1 MGLELLLPVVFFL
14 ITLIIIYLLR
24 VEDRRDRRL
33 DLIKKRMS
41 DFSAEVERVIQN
53 FRDTAQ
59 ITEERI
65 TKRVESSKALTAR
78 LDEQLADLQNR
89 SDDLLKLQ
97 EVLNT
102 YRDSIGRLGATTA
115 TVESRIGQVRREV
128 ERLEAVNTKIK
139 EFDNRLEERT
149 SLFERL
155 MEEED
160 DRWEDFSKKLE
171 QRYAQ
176 YQKENEVLMTQ
187 HEAYIETGKANFS
200 ELEQRFEEQTA
211 EHSKSIDAVKGQF
224 NLLLEQSRETFDS
237 LYTQTD
243 EACQDRLHT
252 FSGECD
258 TELQT
263 MVQTASDRIDEAFQ
277 TMVRVIISFIQ
288 ELEDRASQSE
298 ELNEVLVR
306 QQKANLAEYSEE
318 IQLLQELSTQSESA
332 VRRDELRRREL
343 LEVRTHLR
351 EETVALRSELDQMIR
366 EKQTLLN
373 ANAQAK
379 QEQEHL
385 QSALAH
391 LSLTLIERQDELIRS
406 NEGEPFTDD
415 EDAPIADDDQSAEQ
429 EDIGDEESASIEGDE
444 ELMEDEGDF
453 EDEADIE
460 EEDIVDEEPAPNERD
475 EEPLE
480 DEIADADD
488 DFEDDAIIEDED
500 NADDAEPTESDE
512 ELFEDDAADS
522 DDDFEDDAII
532 EDEDNADDTE
542 PIESD
547 EELLEDDIVDADDDF
562 ADDLNAEED
571 DADDGHMTG
580 QEESSVIEALEALS
594 EEAGSRQ
601 EDVEAAVLD
610 EVHEAEA
617 PRPSEATA
625 QEERAW
631 VEYIPEGEEE
641 EISLDDDDDL
651 NP

>member
-102 YRDSIGRLGATTA
+102 YRDSISRLGATTA

-187 HEAYIETGKANFS
+187 HEAYIEIGKANFS

-385 QSALAH
+385 QSALGH

-460 EEDIVDEEPAPNERD
+460 EEDI
-475 EEPLE
+475 
-480 DEIADADD
+480 ADV
-488 DFEDDAIIEDED
+488 
-500 NADDAEPTESDE
+500 AEPTESDE
-512 ELFEDDAADS
+512 ELFEDDAPDA

-532 EDEDNADDTE
+532 EEDDADEE
-542 PIESD
+542 PASNERD
-547 EELLEDDIVDADDDF
+547 EELLDDEIADADDDF
-562 ADDLNAEED
+562 EDDLIAEED

-594 EEAGSRQ
+594 EEVGSKH

>member
-102 YRDSIGRLGATTA
+102 YRDSISRLGATTA

-171 QRYAQ
+171 QQYAQ
-176 YQKENEVLMTQ
+176 YQQENEVLMTQ

-460 EEDIVDEEPAPNERD
+460 EEDI
-475 EEPLE
+475 
-480 DEIADADD
+480 ADV
-488 DFEDDAIIEDED
+488 
-500 NADDAEPTESDE
+500 AEPTESDE
-512 ELFEDDAADS
+512 ELFEDDAPDA

-532 EDEDNADDTE
+532 EEDDADEE
-542 PIESD
+542 PASNERD
-547 EELLEDDIVDADDDF
+547 EELLDDEIADADDDF
-562 ADDLNAEED
+562 EDDLIAEED

-594 EEAGSRQ
+594 EETGSRQ

>member
-102 YRDSIGRLGATTA
+102 YRDSISRLGATTA

-406 NEGEPFTDD
+406 NEGEPLTDD

-429 EDIGDEESASIEGDE
+429 EDIVDEEPVPNEGDE
-444 ELMEDEGDF
+444 ELMQDDAADLGDDF

-460 EEDIVDEEPAPNERD
+460 EEDI
-475 EEPLE
+475 
-480 DEIADADD
+480 ADV
-488 DFEDDAIIEDED
+488 
-500 NADDAEPTESDE
+500 AEPTESDE
-512 ELFEDDAADS
+512 ELFEDDAPDA
-522 DDDFEDDAII
+522 DDDFDDDAII
-532 EDEDNADDTE
+532 EEDDADEE
-542 PIESD
+542 PASNERD
-547 EELLEDDIVDADDDF
+547 EELLDDDAADADDDF
-562 ADDLNAEED
+562 AGDLIAEED

-594 EEAGSRQ
+594 EETGSRQ

>member
-102 YRDSIGRLGATTA
+102 YRDSISRLGATTA

-187 HEAYIETGKANFS
+187 HEAYIEIGKANFS

-444 ELMEDEGDF
+444 ELMQDDAADLGDDF

-460 EEDIVDEEPAPNERD
+460 EEDI
-475 EEPLE
+475 
-480 DEIADADD
+480 ADV
-488 DFEDDAIIEDED
+488 
-500 NADDAEPTESDE
+500 AEPTESDE
-512 ELFEDDAADS
+512 ELFEDDAPDA

-532 EDEDNADDTE
+532 EEDDADEE
-542 PIESD
+542 PASNERD
-547 EELLEDDIVDADDDF
+547 EELLDDDAADADDDF
-562 ADDLNAEED
+562 AGDLIAEED

-594 EEAGSRQ
+594 EETGSRQ

>member
-102 YRDSIGRLGATTA
+102 YRDSISRLGATTA

-171 QRYAQ
+171 QQYAQ

-460 EEDIVDEEPAPNERD
+460 EEDI
-475 EEPLE
+475 
-480 DEIADADD
+480 ADV
-488 DFEDDAIIEDED
+488 
-500 NADDAEPTESDE
+500 AEPTESDE
-512 ELFEDDAADS
+512 ELFEDDAPDA

-532 EDEDNADDTE
+532 EEDDADEE
-542 PIESD
+542 PASNERD
-547 EELLEDDIVDADDDF
+547 EELLDDDAADADDDF
-562 ADDLNAEED
+562 AGDLIAEED

-594 EEAGSRQ
+594 EETGSRQ

>member
-102 YRDSIGRLGATTA
+102 YRDSISRLGATTA

-187 HEAYIETGKANFS
+187 HEAYIEIGKANFS

-460 EEDIVDEEPAPNERD
+460 EEDI
-475 EEPLE
+475 
-480 DEIADADD
+480 ADV
-488 DFEDDAIIEDED
+488 
-500 NADDAEPTESDE
+500 AEPTESDE
-512 ELFEDDAADS
+512 ELFEDDAPDADDDFDDDAIIEEDDADEEPAS
-522 DDDFEDDAII
+522 NERDEELLDDEIADADDDFEDDLI
-532 EDEDNADDTE
+532 
-542 PIESD
+542 
-547 EELLEDDIVDADDDF
+547 
-562 ADDLNAEED
+562 AEED

-594 EEAGSRQ
+594 EETGSRQ

>member
-102 YRDSIGRLGATTA
+102 YRDSISRLGATTA

-187 HEAYIETGKANFS
+187 HEAYIEIGKANFS

-385 QSALAH
+385 QSALGH

-429 EDIGDEESASIEGDE
+429 EDIVDEEPVPNEGDE
-444 ELMEDEGDF
+444 ELMQDDAADLGDDF

-460 EEDIVDEEPAPNERD
+460 EEDI
-475 EEPLE
+475 
-480 DEIADADD
+480 ADV
-488 DFEDDAIIEDED
+488 
-500 NADDAEPTESDE
+500 AEPTESDE
-512 ELFEDDAADS
+512 ELFEDDAPDA

-532 EDEDNADDTE
+532 EEDDADEE
-542 PIESD
+542 PASNERD
-547 EELLEDDIVDADDDF
+547 EELLDDEIADADDDF
-562 ADDLNAEED
+562 EDDLIAEED

-594 EEAGSRQ
+594 EETGSRQ

>member
-102 YRDSIGRLGATTA
+102 YRDSISRLGATTA

-385 QSALAH
+385 QSALGH

-429 EDIGDEESASIEGDE
+429 EDIVDEEPVPNEGDE
-444 ELMEDEGDF
+444 ELMQDDAADLGDDF

-460 EEDIVDEEPAPNERD
+460 EEDI
-475 EEPLE
+475 
-480 DEIADADD
+480 ADV
-488 DFEDDAIIEDED
+488 
-500 NADDAEPTESDE
+500 AEPTESDE
-512 ELFEDDAADS
+512 ELFEDDAPDA

-532 EDEDNADDTE
+532 EEDDADEE
-542 PIESD
+542 PASNERD
-547 EELLEDDIVDADDDF
+547 EELLDDDAADADDDF
-562 ADDLNAEED
+562 AGDLIAEED

-594 EEAGSRQ
+594 EETGSRQ

>member
-102 YRDSIGRLGATTA
+102 YRDSISRLGATTA

-460 EEDIVDEEPAPNERD
+460 EEDI
-475 EEPLE
+475 
-480 DEIADADD
+480 ADV
-488 DFEDDAIIEDED
+488 
-500 NADDAEPTESDE
+500 AEPTESDE
-512 ELFEDDAADS
+512 ELFEDDAPDA

-532 EDEDNADDTE
+532 EEDDADEE
-542 PIESD
+542 PASNERD
-547 EELLEDDIVDADDDF
+547 EELLDDEIADADDDF
-562 ADDLNAEED
+562 EDDLIAEED

-594 EEAGSRQ
+594 EEAGSKH

>member
-102 YRDSIGRLGATTA
+102 YRDSISRLGATTA

-171 QRYAQ
+171 QQYAQ

-187 HEAYIETGKANFS
+187 HEAYIEIGKANFS

-429 EDIGDEESASIEGDE
+429 EDIVDEEPVPNEGDE
-444 ELMEDEGDF
+444 ELMQDDAADLGDDF

-460 EEDIVDEEPAPNERD
+460 EEDI
-475 EEPLE
+475 
-480 DEIADADD
+480 ADV
-488 DFEDDAIIEDED
+488 
-500 NADDAEPTESDE
+500 AEPTESDE
-512 ELFEDDAADS
+512 ELFEDDAPDA

-532 EDEDNADDTE
+532 EEDDADEE
-542 PIESD
+542 PASNERD
-547 EELLEDDIVDADDDF
+547 EELLDDEIADADDDF
-562 ADDLNAEED
+562 EDDLIAEED

-594 EEAGSRQ
+594 EETGSRQ

>member
-102 YRDSIGRLGATTA
+102 YRDSISRLGATTA

-187 HEAYIETGKANFS
+187 HEAYIEIGKANFS

-385 QSALAH
+385 QSALGH

-460 EEDIVDEEPAPNERD
+460 EEDI
-475 EEPLE
+475 
-480 DEIADADD
+480 ADV
-488 DFEDDAIIEDED
+488 
-500 NADDAEPTESDE
+500 AEPTESDE
-512 ELFEDDAADS
+512 ELFEDDAPDA

-532 EDEDNADDTE
+532 EEDDADEE
-542 PIESD
+542 PASNERD
-547 EELLEDDIVDADDDF
+547 EELLDDEIADADDDF
-562 ADDLNAEED
+562 EDDLIAEED

-594 EEAGSRQ
+594 EETGSRQ

>member
-102 YRDSIGRLGATTA
+102 YRDSISRLGATTA

-187 HEAYIETGKANFS
+187 HEAYIEIGKANFS

-385 QSALAH
+385 QSALGH

-429 EDIGDEESASIEGDE
+429 EDIVDEEPVPNEGDE
-444 ELMEDEGDF
+444 ELMQDDAADLGDDF

-460 EEDIVDEEPAPNERD
+460 EEDI
-475 EEPLE
+475 
-480 DEIADADD
+480 ADV
-488 DFEDDAIIEDED
+488 
-500 NADDAEPTESDE
+500 AEPTESDE
-512 ELFEDDAADS
+512 ELFEDDA
-522 DDDFEDDAII
+522 
-532 EDEDNADDTE
+532 
-542 PIESD
+542 P
-547 EELLEDDIVDADDDF
+547 DADDDF
-562 ADDLNAEED
+562 DD
-571 DADDGHMTG
+571 DANH
-580 QEESSVIEALEALS
+580 
-594 EEAGSRQ
+594 
-601 EDVEAAVLD
+601 
-610 EVHEAEA
+610 
-617 PRPSEATA
+617 
-625 QEERAW
+625 
-631 VEYIPEGEEE
+631 
-641 EISLDDDDDL
+641 
-651 NP
+651 

>member
-102 YRDSIGRLGATTA
+102 YRDSISRLGATTA

-187 HEAYIETGKANFS
+187 HEAYIEIGKANFS

-460 EEDIVDEEPAPNERD
+460 EEDI
-475 EEPLE
+475 
-480 DEIADADD
+480 ADV
-488 DFEDDAIIEDED
+488 
-500 NADDAEPTESDE
+500 AEPTESDE
-512 ELFEDDAADS
+512 ELFEDDAPDA

-532 EDEDNADDTE
+532 EEDDADEE
-542 PIESD
+542 PASNERD
-547 EELLEDDIVDADDDF
+547 EELLDDDAADADDDF
-562 ADDLNAEED
+562 AGDLIAEED

-594 EEAGSRQ
+594 EETGSRQ

>member
-102 YRDSIGRLGATTA
+102 YRDSISRLGATTA

-187 HEAYIETGKANFS
+187 HEAYIEIGKANFS

-385 QSALAH
+385 QSALGH

-429 EDIGDEESASIEGDE
+429 EDIVDEEPVPNEGDE
-444 ELMEDEGDF
+444 ELMQDDAADLGDDF

-460 EEDIVDEEPAPNERD
+460 EEDI
-475 EEPLE
+475 
-480 DEIADADD
+480 ADV
-488 DFEDDAIIEDED
+488 
-500 NADDAEPTESDE
+500 AEPTESDE
-512 ELFEDDAADS
+512 ELFEDDAPDA

-532 EDEDNADDTE
+532 EEDDADEE
-542 PIESD
+542 PASNERD
-547 EELLEDDIVDADDDF
+547 EELLDDDAADADDDF
-562 ADDLNAEED
+562 EDDLIAEED

-594 EEAGSRQ
+594 EETGSRQ

>member
-102 YRDSIGRLGATTA
+102 YRDSISRLGATTA

-171 QRYAQ
+171 QQYAQ
-176 YQKENEVLMTQ
+176 YQQENEVLMTQ

-429 EDIGDEESASIEGDE
+429 EDIVDEEPVPNEGDE
-444 ELMEDEGDF
+444 ELMQDDAADLGDDF

-460 EEDIVDEEPAPNERD
+460 EEDI
-475 EEPLE
+475 
-480 DEIADADD
+480 ADV
-488 DFEDDAIIEDED
+488 
-500 NADDAEPTESDE
+500 AEPTESDE
-512 ELFEDDAADS
+512 ELFEDDAPDA

-532 EDEDNADDTE
+532 EEDDADEE
-542 PIESD
+542 PASNERD
-547 EELLEDDIVDADDDF
+547 EELLDDDAADADDDF
-562 ADDLNAEED
+562 AGDLIAEED

-594 EEAGSRQ
+594 EETGSRQ

>member
-102 YRDSIGRLGATTA
+102 YRDSISRLGATTA

-406 NEGEPFTDD
+406 NEGEPLTDD

-460 EEDIVDEEPAPNERD
+460 EEDI
-475 EEPLE
+475 
-480 DEIADADD
+480 ADV
-488 DFEDDAIIEDED
+488 
-500 NADDAEPTESDE
+500 AEPTESDE
-512 ELFEDDAADS
+512 ELFEDDAPDA

-532 EDEDNADDTE
+532 EEDDADEE
-542 PIESD
+542 PASNERD
-547 EELLEDDIVDADDDF
+547 EELLDDDAADADDDF
-562 ADDLNAEED
+562 AGDLIAEED

-594 EEAGSRQ
+594 EETGSRQ

>member
-102 YRDSIGRLGATTA
+102 YRDSISRLGATTA

-444 ELMEDEGDF
+444 ELMQDDAADLGDDF

-460 EEDIVDEEPAPNERD
+460 EEDI
-475 EEPLE
+475 
-480 DEIADADD
+480 ADV
-488 DFEDDAIIEDED
+488 
-500 NADDAEPTESDE
+500 AEPTESDE
-512 ELFEDDAADS
+512 ELFEDDAPDA

-532 EDEDNADDTE
+532 EEDDADEE
-542 PIESD
+542 PASNERD
-547 EELLEDDIVDADDDF
+547 EELLDDDAADADDDF
-562 ADDLNAEED
+562 AGDLIAEED

-594 EEAGSRQ
+594 EETGSRQ

>member
-1 MGLELLLPVVFFL
+1 M
-14 ITLIIIYLLR
+14 
-24 VEDRRDRRL
+24 
-33 DLIKKRMS
+33 
-41 DFSAEVERVIQN
+41 
-53 FRDTAQ
+53 
-59 ITEERI
+59 
-65 TKRVESSKALTAR
+65 
-78 LDEQLADLQNR
+78 
-89 SDDLLKLQ
+89 
-97 EVLNT
+97 
-102 YRDSIGRLGATTA
+102 
-115 TVESRIGQVRREV
+115 
-128 ERLEAVNTKIK
+128 
-139 EFDNRLEERT
+139 
-149 SLFERL
+149 
-155 MEEED
+155 
-160 DRWEDFSKKLE
+160 
-171 QRYAQ
+171 
-176 YQKENEVLMTQ
+176 
-187 HEAYIETGKANFS
+187 
-200 ELEQRFEEQTA
+200 EQRFEEQTA

-385 QSALAH
+385 QSALGH

-429 EDIGDEESASIEGDE
+429 EDIVDEEPVPNEGDE
-444 ELMEDEGDF
+444 ELMQDDAADLGDDF

-460 EEDIVDEEPAPNERD
+460 EEDI
-475 EEPLE
+475 
-480 DEIADADD
+480 ADV
-488 DFEDDAIIEDED
+488 
-500 NADDAEPTESDE
+500 AEPTESDE
-512 ELFEDDAADS
+512 ELFEDDAPDA
-522 DDDFEDDAII
+522 DDDFDDDAII
-532 EDEDNADDTE
+532 EEDDADEE
-542 PIESD
+542 PASNERD
-547 EELLEDDIVDADDDF
+547 EELLDDDAADADDDF
-562 ADDLNAEED
+562 AGDLIAEED

-594 EEAGSRQ
+594 EETGSRQ

>member
-102 YRDSIGRLGATTA
+102 YRDSISRLGATTA

-429 EDIGDEESASIEGDE
+429 EDIVDEEPVPNEGDE
-444 ELMEDEGDF
+444 ELMQDDAADLGDDF

-460 EEDIVDEEPAPNERD
+460 EEDI
-475 EEPLE
+475 
-480 DEIADADD
+480 ADV
-488 DFEDDAIIEDED
+488 
-500 NADDAEPTESDE
+500 AEPTESDE
-512 ELFEDDAADS
+512 ELFEDDAPDA
-522 DDDFEDDAII
+522 DDDFDDDAII
-532 EDEDNADDTE
+532 EEDDADEE
-542 PIESD
+542 PASNERD
-547 EELLEDDIVDADDDF
+547 EELLDDDAADADDDF
-562 ADDLNAEED
+562 AGDLIAEED

-594 EEAGSRQ
+594 EETGSRQ

>member
-102 YRDSIGRLGATTA
+102 YRDSISRLGATTA

-171 QRYAQ
+171 QQYAQ

-460 EEDIVDEEPAPNERD
+460 EEDI
-475 EEPLE
+475 
-480 DEIADADD
+480 ADV
-488 DFEDDAIIEDED
+488 
-500 NADDAEPTESDE
+500 AEPTESDE
-512 ELFEDDAADS
+512 ELFEDDAPDA

-532 EDEDNADDTE
+532 EEDDADEE
-542 PIESD
+542 PASNERD
-547 EELLEDDIVDADDDF
+547 EELLDDEIADADDDF
-562 ADDLNAEED
+562 EDDLIAEED

-594 EEAGSRQ
+594 EETGSRQ

>member
-102 YRDSIGRLGATTA
+102 YRDSISRLGATTA

-187 HEAYIETGKANFS
+187 HEAYIEIGKANFS

-385 QSALAH
+385 QSALGH

-429 EDIGDEESASIEGDE
+429 EDIVDEEPVPNEGDE
-444 ELMEDEGDF
+444 ELMQDDAADLGDDF

-460 EEDIVDEEPAPNERD
+460 EEDI
-475 EEPLE
+475 
-480 DEIADADD
+480 ADV
-488 DFEDDAIIEDED
+488 
-500 NADDAEPTESDE
+500 AEPTESDE
-512 ELFEDDAADS
+512 ELFEDDAPDA

-532 EDEDNADDTE
+532 EEDDADEE
-542 PIESD
+542 PASNERD
-547 EELLEDDIVDADDDF
+547 EELLDDDAADADDDF
-562 ADDLNAEED
+562 AGDLIAEED

-594 EEAGSRQ
+594 EETGSRQ

>member
-102 YRDSIGRLGATTA
+102 YRDSISRLGATTA

-187 HEAYIETGKANFS
+187 HEAYIEIGKANFS

-385 QSALAH
+385 QSALGH

-406 NEGEPFTDD
+406 NEGEPLTDD

-429 EDIGDEESASIEGDE
+429 EDIVDEEPVPNEGDE
-444 ELMEDEGDF
+444 ELMQDDAADLGDDF

-460 EEDIVDEEPAPNERD
+460 EEDI
-475 EEPLE
+475 
-480 DEIADADD
+480 ADV
-488 DFEDDAIIEDED
+488 
-500 NADDAEPTESDE
+500 AEPTESDE
-512 ELFEDDAADS
+512 ELFEDDAPDA
-522 DDDFEDDAII
+522 DDDFDDDAII
-532 EDEDNADDTE
+532 EEDDADEE
-542 PIESD
+542 PASNERD
-547 EELLEDDIVDADDDF
+547 EELLDDDAADADDDF
-562 ADDLNAEED
+562 AGDLIAEED

-594 EEAGSRQ
+594 EETGSRQ

>member
-102 YRDSIGRLGATTA
+102 YRDSISRLGATTA

-171 QRYAQ
+171 QQYAQ

-187 HEAYIETGKANFS
+187 HEAYIEIGKANFS

-444 ELMEDEGDF
+444 ELMQDDAADLGDDF

-460 EEDIVDEEPAPNERD
+460 EEDI
-475 EEPLE
+475 
-480 DEIADADD
+480 ADV
-488 DFEDDAIIEDED
+488 
-500 NADDAEPTESDE
+500 AEPTESDE
-512 ELFEDDAADS
+512 ELFEDDAPDA
-522 DDDFEDDAII
+522 DDDFDDDAII
-532 EDEDNADDTE
+532 EEDDADEE
-542 PIESD
+542 PASNERD
-547 EELLEDDIVDADDDF
+547 EELLDDDAADADDDF
-562 ADDLNAEED
+562 AGDLIAEED

-594 EEAGSRQ
+594 EETGSRQ

>member
-102 YRDSIGRLGATTA
+102 YRDSISRLGATTA

-187 HEAYIETGKANFS
+187 HEAYIEIGKANFS

-385 QSALAH
+385 QSALGH

-460 EEDIVDEEPAPNERD
+460 EEDI
-475 EEPLE
+475 
-480 DEIADADD
+480 ADV
-488 DFEDDAIIEDED
+488 
-500 NADDAEPTESDE
+500 AEPTESDE
-512 ELFEDDAADS
+512 ELFEDDAPDA

-532 EDEDNADDTE
+532 EEDDADEE
-542 PIESD
+542 PASNERD
-547 EELLEDDIVDADDDF
+547 EELLDDDAADADDDF
-562 ADDLNAEED
+562 AGDLIAEED

-594 EEAGSRQ
+594 EETGSRQ

>member
-102 YRDSIGRLGATTA
+102 YRDSISRLGATTA

-444 ELMEDEGDF
+444 ELMQDDAADLGDDF

-460 EEDIVDEEPAPNERD
+460 EEDI
-475 EEPLE
+475 
-480 DEIADADD
+480 ADV
-488 DFEDDAIIEDED
+488 
-500 NADDAEPTESDE
+500 AEPTESDE
-512 ELFEDDAADS
+512 ELFEDDAPDA
-522 DDDFEDDAII
+522 DDDFDDDAII
-532 EDEDNADDTE
+532 EEDDADEE
-542 PIESD
+542 PASNERD
-547 EELLEDDIVDADDDF
+547 EELLDDDAADADDDF
-562 ADDLNAEED
+562 AGDLIAEED

-594 EEAGSRQ
+594 EETGSRQ

>member
-102 YRDSIGRLGATTA
+102 YRDSISRLGATTA

-444 ELMEDEGDF
+444 ELMQDDAADLGDDF

-460 EEDIVDEEPAPNERD
+460 EEDI
-475 EEPLE
+475 
-480 DEIADADD
+480 ADV
-488 DFEDDAIIEDED
+488 
-500 NADDAEPTESDE
+500 AEPTESDE
-512 ELFEDDAADS
+512 ELFEDDAPDA

-532 EDEDNADDTE
+532 EEDDADEE
-542 PIESD
+542 PASNERD
-547 EELLEDDIVDADDDF
+547 EELLDDEIADADDDF
-562 ADDLNAEED
+562 EDDLIAEED

-594 EEAGSRQ
+594 EETGSRQ

>member
-102 YRDSIGRLGATTA
+102 YRDSISRLGATTA

-429 EDIGDEESASIEGDE
+429 EDIVDEEPVPNEGDE
-444 ELMEDEGDF
+444 ELMQDDAADLGDDF

-460 EEDIVDEEPAPNERD
+460 EEDI
-475 EEPLE
+475 
-480 DEIADADD
+480 ADV
-488 DFEDDAIIEDED
+488 
-500 NADDAEPTESDE
+500 AEPTESDE
-512 ELFEDDAADS
+512 ELFEDDAPDA

-532 EDEDNADDTE
+532 EEDDADEE
-542 PIESD
+542 PASNERD
-547 EELLEDDIVDADDDF
+547 EELLDDEIADADDDF
-562 ADDLNAEED
+562 EDDLIAEED

-594 EEAGSRQ
+594 EETGSRQ

>member
-102 YRDSIGRLGATTA
+102 YRDSISRLGATTA

-187 HEAYIETGKANFS
+187 HEAYIEIGKANFS

-429 EDIGDEESASIEGDE
+429 EDIVDEEPVPNEGDE
-444 ELMEDEGDF
+444 ELMQDDAADLGDDF

-460 EEDIVDEEPAPNERD
+460 EEDI
-475 EEPLE
+475 
-480 DEIADADD
+480 ADV
-488 DFEDDAIIEDED
+488 
-500 NADDAEPTESDE
+500 AEPTESDE
-512 ELFEDDAADS
+512 ELFEDDAPDA
-522 DDDFEDDAII
+522 DDDFDDDAII
-532 EDEDNADDTE
+532 EEDDADEE
-542 PIESD
+542 PASNERD
-547 EELLEDDIVDADDDF
+547 EELLDDDAADADDDF
-562 ADDLNAEED
+562 AGDLIAEED

-594 EEAGSRQ
+594 EETGSRQ

>member
-102 YRDSIGRLGATTA
+102 YRDSISRLGATTA

-187 HEAYIETGKANFS
+187 HEAYIEIGKANFS

-460 EEDIVDEEPAPNERD
+460 EEDI
-475 EEPLE
+475 
-480 DEIADADD
+480 ADV
-488 DFEDDAIIEDED
+488 
-500 NADDAEPTESDE
+500 AEPTESDE
-512 ELFEDDAADS
+512 ELFEDDAPDA
-522 DDDFEDDAII
+522 DDDFDDDAII
-532 EDEDNADDTE
+532 EEDDADEE
-542 PIESD
+542 PASNERD
-547 EELLEDDIVDADDDF
+547 EELLDDDAADADDDF
-562 ADDLNAEED
+562 AGDLIAEED

-594 EEAGSRQ
+594 EETGSRQ

>member
-102 YRDSIGRLGATTA
+102 YRDSISRLGATTA

-187 HEAYIETGKANFS
+187 HEAYIEIGKANFS

-385 QSALAH
+385 QSALGH

-460 EEDIVDEEPAPNERD
+460 EEDI
-475 EEPLE
+475 
-480 DEIADADD
+480 ADV
-488 DFEDDAIIEDED
+488 
-500 NADDAEPTESDE
+500 AEPTESDE
-512 ELFEDDAADS
+512 ELFEDDAPDADDDFDDDAIIEEDDADEEPAS
-522 DDDFEDDAII
+522 NERDEELLDDEIADADDDFEDDLI
-532 EDEDNADDTE
+532 
-542 PIESD
+542 
-547 EELLEDDIVDADDDF
+547 
-562 ADDLNAEED
+562 AEED

-594 EEAGSRQ
+594 EETGSRQ

>member
-102 YRDSIGRLGATTA
+102 YRDSISRLGATTA

-187 HEAYIETGKANFS
+187 HEAYIEIGKANFS

-444 ELMEDEGDF
+444 ELMQDDAADLGDDF

-460 EEDIVDEEPAPNERD
+460 EEDI
-475 EEPLE
+475 
-480 DEIADADD
+480 ADV
-488 DFEDDAIIEDED
+488 
-500 NADDAEPTESDE
+500 AEPTESDE
-512 ELFEDDAADS
+512 ELFEDDAPDA

-532 EDEDNADDTE
+532 EEDDADEE
-542 PIESD
+542 PASNERD
-547 EELLEDDIVDADDDF
+547 EELLDDEIADADDDF
-562 ADDLNAEED
+562 EDDLIAEED

-594 EEAGSRQ
+594 EETGSRQ

>member
-102 YRDSIGRLGATTA
+102 YRDSISRLGATTA

-171 QRYAQ
+171 QQYAQ

-187 HEAYIETGKANFS
+187 HEAYIEIGKANFS

-385 QSALAH
+385 QSALGH

-429 EDIGDEESASIEGDE
+429 EDIVDEEPVPNEGDE
-444 ELMEDEGDF
+444 ELMQDDAADLGDDF

-460 EEDIVDEEPAPNERD
+460 EEDI
-475 EEPLE
+475 
-480 DEIADADD
+480 ADV
-488 DFEDDAIIEDED
+488 
-500 NADDAEPTESDE
+500 AEPTESDE
-512 ELFEDDAADS
+512 ELFEDDAPDA
-522 DDDFEDDAII
+522 DDDFDDDAII
-532 EDEDNADDTE
+532 EEDDADEE
-542 PIESD
+542 PASNERD
-547 EELLEDDIVDADDDF
+547 EELLDDDAADADDDF
-562 ADDLNAEED
+562 AGDLIAEED

-594 EEAGSRQ
+594 EETGSRQ

>member
-102 YRDSIGRLGATTA
+102 YRDSISRLGATTA

-429 EDIGDEESASIEGDE
+429 EDIVDEEPVPNEGDE
-444 ELMEDEGDF
+444 ELMQDDAADLGDDF

-460 EEDIVDEEPAPNERD
+460 EEDI
-475 EEPLE
+475 
-480 DEIADADD
+480 ADV
-488 DFEDDAIIEDED
+488 
-500 NADDAEPTESDE
+500 AEPTESDE
-512 ELFEDDAADS
+512 ELFEDDAPDA

-532 EDEDNADDTE
+532 EEDDADEE
-542 PIESD
+542 PASNERD
-547 EELLEDDIVDADDDF
+547 EELLDDDAADADDDF
-562 ADDLNAEED
+562 AGDLIAEED

-594 EEAGSRQ
+594 EETGSRQ

>member
-102 YRDSIGRLGATTA
+102 YRDSISRLGATTA

-460 EEDIVDEEPAPNERD
+460 EEDI
-475 EEPLE
+475 
-480 DEIADADD
+480 ADV
-488 DFEDDAIIEDED
+488 
-500 NADDAEPTESDE
+500 AEPTESDE
-512 ELFEDDAADS
+512 ELFEDDAPDA

-532 EDEDNADDTE
+532 EEDDADEE
-542 PIESD
+542 PASNERD
-547 EELLEDDIVDADDDF
+547 EELLDDEIADADDDF
-562 ADDLNAEED
+562 EDDLIAEED

-594 EEAGSRQ
+594 EETGSRQ

>member
-102 YRDSIGRLGATTA
+102 YRDSISRLGATTA

-187 HEAYIETGKANFS
+187 HEAYIEIGKANFS

-444 ELMEDEGDF
+444 ELMQDDAADLGDDF

-460 EEDIVDEEPAPNERD
+460 EEDI
-475 EEPLE
+475 
-480 DEIADADD
+480 ADV
-488 DFEDDAIIEDED
+488 
-500 NADDAEPTESDE
+500 AEPTESDE
-512 ELFEDDAADS
+512 ELFEDDAPDA
-522 DDDFEDDAII
+522 DDDFDDDAII
-532 EDEDNADDTE
+532 EEDDADEE
-542 PIESD
+542 PASNERD
-547 EELLEDDIVDADDDF
+547 EELLDDDAADADDDF
-562 ADDLNAEED
+562 AGDLIAEED

-594 EEAGSRQ
+594 EETGSRQ

>member
-102 YRDSIGRLGATTA
+102 YRDSISRLGATTA

-187 HEAYIETGKANFS
+187 HEAYIEIGKANFS

-460 EEDIVDEEPAPNERD
+460 EEDI
-475 EEPLE
+475 
-480 DEIADADD
+480 ADV
-488 DFEDDAIIEDED
+488 
-500 NADDAEPTESDE
+500 AEPTESDE
-512 ELFEDDAADS
+512 ELFEDDAPDA

-532 EDEDNADDTE
+532 EEDDADEE
-542 PIESD
+542 PASNERD
-547 EELLEDDIVDADDDF
+547 EELLDDEIADADDDF
-562 ADDLNAEED
+562 EDDLIAEED

-594 EEAGSRQ
+594 EETGSRQ